1 MCRFIDRSSIVPTLA
16 SERFAISGRSPELT
30 IQTSATREPDPMDRR
45 TSPPNAPPSSS
56 AAPTLTA
63 PTVTDSGVRVVEP
76 TETGDPPLPPRYEDL
91 GRIARGASGDVRR
104 VRDLL
109 LGRVLAMKV
118 LRWEHV
124 NVPHMRARFMAE
136 VELTAR
142 LQHPGI
148 IPVHERGE
156 FEDGRPW
163 FTMQEVRG
171 RTFDAAIAEVHGAAG
186 PPGPG
191 TTLAGFTFRR
201 AVDAFARLA
210 QAVAYAHGEEIIHR
224 DLKPVNMMVGEQGEA
239 FVMDWGL
246 ARRTADPPPVAPSHE
261 EEPIEGE
268 GLTRHGE
275 VLGTPNYMPP
285 EQARGERALHG
296 KPSDVYALGAILYH
310 LLAGH
315 PPYQGSSLAVWRQ
328 VLAGPPIPVIEA
340 ARGGPPPPSELV
352 AICERAMQ
360 REPRA
365 RYADAG
371 ALAREVLDW
380 IDGARRREQAR
391 LALATATTL
400 VPEIAA
406 LRAQANDL
414 VASARRLMETVR
426 PYDPVEVK
434 RPAWALEDEAAR
446 IEREATLREA
456 ARLQAAHAA
465 LILDPELPEAH
476 ALLADHYCAELLAAE
491 RARRNDDAARSEALL
506 RTHDRGQHAALLRGD
521 GALSLVT
528 DLEGA
533 EVLLCRYT
541 SRDRRLVAEPTLP
554 LGRTPLREVALPR
567 GSYLLLV
574 SAPGR
579 AEVRSPVLIERGTHC
594 NGARPG
600 EAGPGTLFLP
610 PADALGPDD
619 CYVPAGFASIGGDPE
634 APDGLP
640 GRRVWIEGFV
650 MRRFPVTNAEY
661 LAFLNALV
669 AEGREEEALACVPRT
684 ALGMAEARDE
694 RPLFGRDALG
704 RFVLEADESGT
715 RWLPE
720 WPVASVD
727 WFAAVAYARW
737 LSARTGLPWRL
748 PNELE
753 REKAARGADGRA
765 YPWGDHPDATF
776 ACVLE
781 SHADV
786 PTRVAVNTYPADE
799 SPYGVRGL
807 SGNSRDWCGNVWRRE
822 GPAVVGERA
831 LVDAASP
838 EDPEH
843 RAVRGGGWSSALP
856 FARAAGRFGL
866 LPGMRRATVGLRL
879 ARSLP
884 R

>member
-1 MCRFIDRSSIVPTLA
+1 MDRSS
-16 SERFAISGRSPELT
+16 
-30 IQTSATREPDPMDRR
+30 
-45 TSPPNAPPSSS
+45 PPQNAPPSSS
-56 AAPTLTA
+56 GASVSATS
-63 PTVTDSGVRVVEP
+63 TVTDSGVRAREP
-76 TETGDPPLPPRYEDL
+76 VETGEPPLPPRYQDL

-124 NVPHMRARFMAE
+124 EAPHMRARFLAE

-171 RTFDAAIAEVHGAAG
+171 RTLDAVIAEVHGAAG
-186 PPGPG
+186 P
-191 TTLAGFTFRR
+191 AGFETTPSGWTFRR
-201 AVDAFARLA
+201 AIDALARLA
-210 QAVAYAHGEEIIHR
+210 QAVAYAHGEGIIHR
-224 DLKPVNMMVGEQGEA
+224 DLKPVNLMVGEQGEA

-246 ARRTADPPPVAPSHE
+246 ARHTSDLQESEPGHE
-261 EEPIEGE
+261 EEEAAGE

-275 VLGTPNYMPP
+275 VLGTPSYMPP

-310 LLAGH
+310 LLVGH
-315 PPYQGSSLAVWRQ
+315 PPYRGSGLAVWRQ
-328 VLAGPPIPVIEA
+328 VLAGPPVPVAEA
-340 ARGGPPPPSELV
+340 ARAGFPLPAELIAV
-352 AICERAMQ
+352 CERAMA
-360 REPRA
+360 RDPAA
-365 RYADAG
+365 RYPDAG
-371 ALAREVLDW
+371 AFAREVLDW
-380 IDGARRREQAR
+380 LDGARRREQAR
-391 LALATATTL
+391 LALARATTL

-406 LRAQANDL
+406 LRARANDL
-414 VASARRLMETVR
+414 AQSARRLLSAVR

-434 RPAWALEDEAAR
+434 RPAWALEDEVAR
-446 IEREATLREA
+446 LEREAALHEA

-491 RARRNDDAARSEALL
+491 HARRHDDAARAEALL

-521 GALSLVT
+521 GALSLAT
-528 DLEGA
+528 APAGA

-541 SRDRRLVAEPTLP
+541 SRDRRLVAEPVRQ

-567 GSYLLLV
+567 GSYLLVV

-579 AEVRSPVLIERGTHC
+579 AEVRLPVLIERGARWD
-594 NGARPG
+594 GAPPG
-600 EAGPGTLFLP
+600 ETGPGTLFLP
-610 PADALGPDD
+610 PEDALGPDD

-634 APDGLP
+634 APDTLP
-640 GRRVWIEGFV
+640 GRRVWIDGFV

-669 AEGREEEALACVPRT
+669 AEGREEEALAWVPRA
-684 ALGMAEARDE
+684 ALGMAEAREE
-694 RPLFGRDALG
+694 RPLFGRDAEG
-704 RFVLEADESGT
+704 RFVLGADEGGT
-715 RWLPE
+715 GWEPD
-720 WPVASVD
+720 WPVASID

-781 SHADV
+781 SHAEV
-786 PTRVAVNTYPADE
+786 PARVAVDTYPADE

-831 LVDAASP
+831 LVDDASA
-838 EDPEH
+838 EDSEH

-879 ARSLP
+879 VRSFP
-884 R
+884 RDRGR